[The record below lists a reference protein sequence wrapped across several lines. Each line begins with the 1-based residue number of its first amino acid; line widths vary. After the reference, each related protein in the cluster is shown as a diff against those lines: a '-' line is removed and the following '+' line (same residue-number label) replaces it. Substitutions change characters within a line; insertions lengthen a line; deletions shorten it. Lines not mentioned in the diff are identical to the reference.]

1 MASKKQRL
9 VSGFVARVGK
19 KLEGAKFLD
28 RIGEYAVSLG
38 HRLAPPGKIRDIASG
53 VPTGHPMHPP
63 LATITMGAFLS
74 SAVLDLTGS
83 DRKAAQRLNQLGF
96 LAAVPTAYAGLT
108 DFSTTAQAERRVGLV
123 HAACNT
129 VALGCY
135 GMSWLARRRGSRG
148 KAGLWTISGSAL
160 LTAGGWLGGHL
171 AYALGVGVDT
181 TVFQQ
186 VPTQWR
192 DVAAARDVQSHKPL
206 LGWADSIPVTLFR
219 TRGKIVALADRC
231 THRGG
236 PLHEGTIESGCVV
249 CPWHGSKFSGADGA
263 VATGPATRPQPVFET
278 RVVEG
283 RVQVR
288 RGDEQRSLR
297 QQLIGS

>member
-1 MASKKQRL
+1 MASKQRL
-9 VSGFVARVGK
+9 ISGFVERIGKKIEGAKSLDRVGK
-19 KLEGAKFLD
+19 
-28 RIGEYAVSLG
+28 ITVSVG
-38 HRLAPPGKIRDIASG
+38 HRLALPGKIRDVASG
-53 VPTGHPMHPP
+53 VPTGHPLHPP
-63 LATITMGAFLS
+63 LATLTMGAFLS

-83 DRKAAQRLNQLGF
+83 GSKSAKSLTQLG
-96 LAAVPTAYAGLT
+96 LLTAIPTAYAGLT
-108 DFSTTAQAERRVGLV
+108 DFSTTAQAERRVGVV
-123 HAACNT
+123 HAACNIA
-129 VALGCY
+129 ALGCY
-135 GMSWLARRRGSRG
+135 GMSWIARNGGSRS

-160 LTAGGWLGGHL
+160 LAAGGWLGGHL

-192 DVAAARDVQSHKPL
+192 DVAAASDVSERKPI

-219 TRGKIVALADRC
+219 SRGEIVALADRC

-236 PLHEGTIESGCVV
+236 PLHEGTIEAGCVI
-249 CPWHGSKFSGADGA
+249 CPWHGSKFAGSNGA